1 MDCILASYT
10 EIVTQHRAIDIGLPD
25 HQLIYCTKKISGI
38 KRGSHEKIKFCSI
51 VINYSK
57 KIKKS
62 TLHVDKDIYNAAR
75 YKLQKM
81 IFNKKSVFFFQNK
94 WTESIGK
101 LKELWEA

>member
-57 KIKKS
+57 KLKSQHYMLIKIS
-62 TLHVDKDIYNAAR
+62 IMQQDIN
-75 YKLQKM
+75 
-81 IFNKKSVFFFQNK
+81 
-94 WTESIGK
+94 
-101 LKELWEA
+101 

>member
-57 KIKKS
+57 KLKSQHYMLIKIS
-62 TLHVDKDIYNAAR
+62 IMQQDIN
-75 YKLQKM
+75 YKK
-81 IFNKKSVFFFQNK
+81 
-94 WTESIGK
+94 
-101 LKELWEA
+101 